1 MPVVIKGVMSP
12 DDAATA
18 IGLGAKAVI
27 VSDHGAGGSGRPSPI
42 EALPA
47 IVEKCAGRIDVLVD
61 GGFRRGS
68 DVAKALALGARGVL
82 LGRPIMWGLAAY
94 GADGVQSVLALLQNE
109 LARTMGSLG
118 ANSLDQLTPAMI
130 RIHRR

>member
-1 MPVVIKGVMSP
+1 MRRQ
-12 DDAATA
+12 DRRAR
-18 IGLGAKAVI
+18 
-27 VSDHGAGGSGRPSPI
+27 GR
-42 EALPA
+42 
-47 IVEKCAGRIDVLVD
+47 R
-61 GGFRRGS
+61 FRRGS

-118 ANSLDQLTPAMI
+118 ANSLQQLTPAMI